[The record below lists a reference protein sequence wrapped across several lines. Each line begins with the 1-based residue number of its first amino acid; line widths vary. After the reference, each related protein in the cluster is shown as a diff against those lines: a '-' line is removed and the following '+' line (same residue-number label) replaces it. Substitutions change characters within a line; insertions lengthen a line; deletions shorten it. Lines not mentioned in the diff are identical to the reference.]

1 MRQYLSVI
9 FILSVVTVQAQM
21 SPVLK
26 NKRGIAI
33 LPVQNEFSIG
43 FGANPVLNYFG
54 NLFNGNINNGFP
66 ATGYA
71 APNQMLSFK
80 YMKTN
85 NKAYRANFRFAF
97 NNDVLSFNVKDM
109 SPGADVNA
117 VVTDQQRRNNS
128 FIGLGFGIEK
138 RKGQGRIQ
146 GIYGVEGLISYA
158 SGSSINYEYGNKLE
172 NLDTGI
178 IRVKKQKASTLFS
191 IGLRA
196 FAGVEY
202 FIAPKLSLGA
212 EFGYGP
218 RIGFGSSSEQTM
230 EQYDFAKSET
240 VSTVNTLS
248 PINTSFNLDTD
259 NYSGILKL
267 MFYF

>member
-1 MRQYLSVI
+1 
-9 FILSVVTVQAQM
+9 
-21 SPVLK
+21 
-26 NKRGIAI
+26 
-33 LPVQNEFSIG
+33 
-43 FGANPVLNYFG
+43 
-54 NLFNGNINNGFP
+54 
-66 ATGYA
+66 
-71 APNQMLSFK
+71 
-80 YMKTN
+80 
-85 NKAYRANFRFAF
+85 
-97 NNDVLSFNVKDM
+97 M
-109 SPGADVNA
+109 SPGAAVNA
-117 VVTDQQRRNNS
+117 VVTDEQRRNNS
-128 FIGLGFGIEK
+128 FIGLGLGIEK

-146 GIYGVEGLISYA
+146 GIYGIEGLISYA
-158 SGSSINYEYGNKLE
+158 SGSSIKYDYGNKLE

-191 IGLRA
+191 VGLRA

-218 RIGFGSSSEQTM
+218 RISFGSSSEQTT
-230 EQYDFAKSET
+230 EQYDFVKSET

-248 PINTSFNLDTD
+248 PRNTSFNLDTD